1 MSTKPKSA
9 ILVCLAIALSA
20 TSLSGCMG
28 LQMNPQERSFFTA
41 LDDFNIQTELN
52 ARLIGESGVL
62 FANVNS
68 TVLEGRIHM
77 TGTVVTQ
84 VERLQVTRMAW
95 AIPAVKEVINDIEVT
110 SETDVVDTAR
120 DHWITAQVRSLIL
133 NDKAI
138 RDSNY
143 TIDTENAVVYVHG
156 IAQDRLELDRVL
168 RHANSVAEA
177 KRVVNYALLKDDP
190 RRFTQ
195 PGQRTASQQSW

>member
-77 TGTVVTQ
+77 TGTVATQ
-84 VERLQVTRMAW
+84 GERLQVTRMAW

-110 SETDVVDTAR
+110 SETNVVDTAR

>member
-77 TGTVVTQ
+77 TGTVATQ
-84 VERLQVTRMAW
+84 GERLQVTRMAW

>member
-1 MSTKPKSA
+1 
-9 ILVCLAIALSA
+9 
-20 TSLSGCMG
+20 MG

-77 TGTVVTQ
+77 TGTVATQ
-84 VERLQVTRMAW
+84 GERLQVTRMAW

-110 SETDVVDTAR
+110 SETNVVDTAR